1 MKICA
6 YCNKAGKMT
15 REEVFPKSQVRRT
28 PSYKANIDH
37 SRPGKPPEVVPVIR
51 DVCEECNNVRLGGLD
66 VYGAKLADEYFDV
79 FLEKPVEVDFR
90 CDTERLLRWLLKL
103 LFNSVRASGLRVDAY
118 KSLCPFILCNTSGHL
133 GTELNLLVGLIE
145 PYTPPGSKEV
155 IYPEHHGFADFGDTD
170 FGVGIPAKEYSTLC
184 RGVFLNSYLLFVV
197 AWRTNVGLP
206 VRRRVL
212 ELLNKRCL
220 TDLARPHC
228 SIHLSGACM
237 TAAAVM
243 FSTLSGNIIFDKNV

>member
-1 MKICA
+1 MKVCA
-6 YCNKAGKMT
+6 YCKKAGKMT

-28 PSYKANIDH
+28 PTYKANIDH
-37 SRPGKPPEVVPVIR
+37 SRPGKPPEVLPVIR
-51 DVCEECNNVRLGGLD
+51 DVCEECNNVRLGSLD
-66 VYGAKLADEYFDV
+66 VYGAILADEYFDV
-79 FLEKPVEVDFR
+79 FLEKPVELDFR

-118 KSLCPFILCNTSGHL
+118 EPLCPFILGNTSGHP
-133 GTELNLLVGLIE
+133 GIELNLLVGLIE
-145 PYTPPGSKEV
+145 PFTPPGSKEV
-155 IYPEHHGFADFGDTD
+155 VYPEHHGFADFADTD
-170 FGVGIPAKEYSTLC
+170 FGVGVPAKEYSTLC
-184 RGVFLNSYLLFVV
+184 RGVFLNSYLFFVV

-212 ELLNKRCL
+212 ELLNKQSL
-220 TDLARPHC
+220 TDLARPDC
-228 SIHLSGACM
+228 SVHLSGPCM